1 MANQNQ
7 QNSSVI
13 VQKAYDGRTIKH
25 GKVQTIDRGMS
36 TYEKAMDAMK
46 QGSGKEGGVKRKA
59 KPVTK
64 SNAKGTLGKKNSRK
78 RN

>member
-1 MANQNQ
+1 MAKHNQEKAG
-7 QNSSVI
+7 VT

-25 GKVQTIDRGMS
+25 GKVETVDRRMS

-46 QGSGKEGGVKRKA
+46 QGSGKEGGVKSKA